1 MHNSTLCYITRG
13 DEVLMLHRVKKKN
26 DINHD
31 KWIGIGGK
39 FEADESP
46 YECVIREM
54 LEETGLTP
62 LRLEYRGVVT
72 FVCSSAPSEMMHLFI
87 CKETSGIMKTNC
99 DEGDLQWISKSDLF
113 RLTLWEGDK
122 IFLKLLDERCP
133 FFSLKLV
140 YDNDQLIYHKLHFAD
155 GSNGL

>member
-1 MHNSTLCYITRG
+1 MIQTTLCYIEK
-13 DEVLMLHRVKKKN
+13 DEQYLMLHRIKKKN

-39 FEADESP
+39 FEVDESP

-54 LEETGLTP
+54 YEETALTP
-62 LRLEYRGVVT
+62 LNLEYRGVVT
-72 FVCSSAPSEMMHLFI
+72 FVCSGVPSEMMHLFL
-87 CKETSGIMKTNC
+87 CKKTEGTIKENC
-99 DEGDLQWISKSDLF
+99 DEGELKWIYKDSLLN
-113 RLTLWEGDK
+113 LTLWEGDK
-122 IFLKLLDERCP
+122 IFLKLLDQACP

-140 YDNDQLIYHKLHFAD
+140 YEKDRLIYHKLHFAD

>member
-1 MHNSTLCYITRG
+1 MIQTTLCYIEKDG
-13 DEVLMLHRVKKKN
+13 QYLMLHRIKKKN

-39 FEADESP
+39 FETDESP

-54 LEETGLTP
+54 KEETGLTP
-62 LRLEYRGVVT
+62 RFLEYRGVIT
-72 FVCSSAPSEMMHLFI
+72 FVCQGAPSEMMHLFL
-87 CKETSGIMKTNC
+87 CKDTVGEIQNTC
-99 DEGDLQWISKSDLF
+99 DEGELQWIKKEELF
-113 RLTLWEGDK
+113 QLTLWEGDK
-122 IFLKLLDERCP
+122 IFLRLLDEKCP

-140 YDNDQLIYHKLHFAD
+140 YENDHLIYQKLHFAD